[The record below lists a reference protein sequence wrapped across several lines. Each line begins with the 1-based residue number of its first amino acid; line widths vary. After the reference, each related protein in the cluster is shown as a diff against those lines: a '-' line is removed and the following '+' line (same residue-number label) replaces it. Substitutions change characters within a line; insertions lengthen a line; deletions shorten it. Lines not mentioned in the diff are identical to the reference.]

1 MKKVVFILIMINMI
15 FLMSSCSSSK
25 CAASSDHLYT
35 QNHNKNQK
43 YSDKAYVKKVNQ
55 QQKQCGRK
63 TRNN

>member
-1 MKKVVFILIMINMI
+1 
-15 FLMSSCSSSK
+15 MSSCSSSK